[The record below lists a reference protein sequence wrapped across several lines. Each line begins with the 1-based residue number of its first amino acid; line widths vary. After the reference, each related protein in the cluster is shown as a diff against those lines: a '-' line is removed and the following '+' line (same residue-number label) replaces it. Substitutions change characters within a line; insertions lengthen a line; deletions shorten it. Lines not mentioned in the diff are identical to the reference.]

1 MCRKMTADFSSEE
14 PQQEESIEGS
24 TLELSPFLQACEDND
39 LEVVKQLV
47 NATELNLGLTMS
59 DCLDVVEFLLSCP
72 GADENFEAENGL
84 TPLIF
89 ACACGNIGVVKRL
102 LVNNKL
108 NLNHQNRDGVTALM
122 VATSMGHLSI
132 VKLLFQQPKLNLNLV
147 NQHGVGP
154 FVMACTENLIDIA
167 SFLLKNSEN
176 NGVVI
181 GEGFIAASK
190 NGHLDV
196 VKMLT
201 GLDILELNHLNRG
214 FYEACLDGS
223 EAVVEYLIQNAP
235 IDINFAVQNESTD
248 SLFPQGMGTFAGACA
263 EDHPTIAALLM
274 QHPNF
279 DASQLNAGLCLT
291 HDLDI
296 VDMIL
301 ADPRL
306 DINDQGVASITSLVY
321 ACTDGSTN
329 KVARLLRA
337 NDLDVD
343 ILLDDGINALM
354 MACSNGH
361 LDIVELLVAD
371 SRVDLS
377 ITSHDNMTAFGMAC
391 LGNHV
396 DIVKLLLQLPQVK
409 VDMAVEGFILAFA
422 QKKME
427 VVQYLIAQDQIDLDE
442 YLTTGRTLFLDA
454 CSANAIALVNLLI
467 QASIVDVNKVSKGI
481 GMTPFMEACSKNA
494 VNVVARLL
502 QIPSV
507 EINAINSR
515 GATPLILASTNGCT
529 EVVSLLVTQPQL
541 NINYKNPKGSTA
553 LTAACAKHH
562 VGVVAELLKHPTID
576 ITLPNHVNRTP
587 AMLAKGNP
595 DITALLQLKMA

>member
-39 LEVVKQLV
+39 LEVIKQLV

-72 GADENFEAENGL
+72 GADVNFEAENGL

-108 NLNHQNRDGVTALM
+108 NHNHQNRDGVTALM

-196 VKMLT
+196 VKMLI

-279 DASQLNAGLCLT
+279 DASQLNAVT
-291 HDLDI
+291 NK
-296 VDMIL
+296 
-301 ADPRL
+301 AANTF
-306 DINDQGVASITSLVY
+306 INDL
-321 ACTDGSTN
+321 
-329 KVARLLRA
+329 
-337 NDLDVD
+337 
-343 ILLDDGINALM
+343 DGINALM

-391 LGNHV
+391 LGNYV

>member
-72 GADENFEAENGL
+72 GADENFEAE
-84 TPLIF
+84 
-89 ACACGNIGVVKRL
+89 
-102 LVNNKL
+102 
-108 NLNHQNRDGVTALM
+108 DGVTALM

-337 NDLDVD
+337 NDLD
-343 ILLDDGINALM
+343 
-354 MACSNGH
+354 
-361 LDIVELLVAD
+361 
-371 SRVDLS
+371 
-377 ITSHDNMTAFGMAC
+377 DNMTAFGMAC

-442 YLTTGRTLFLDA
+442 YLTVQT
-454 CSANAIALVNLLI
+454 S
-467 QASIVDVNKVSKGI
+467 
-481 GMTPFMEACSKNA
+481 
-494 VNVVARLL
+494 
-502 QIPSV
+502 
-507 EINAINSR
+507 
-515 GATPLILASTNGCT
+515 
-529 EVVSLLVTQPQL
+529 
-541 NINYKNPKGSTA
+541 
-553 LTAACAKHH
+553 
-562 VGVVAELLKHPTID
+562 
-576 ITLPNHVNRTP
+576 
-587 AMLAKGNP
+587 
-595 DITALLQLKMA
+595 